1 MADPLPGVLGNWDIP
16 PLPVSEE
23 VSFGGPAPGV
33 EQAPTWRV
41 NLPADPAQ
49 AIQQLEH
56 SQTQL
61 KTSQEAL
68 DSVPDRIENLVN
80 RSQAEARG
88 EVSFAAEPLPP
99 AESELLRLLSAAG
112 QTAVRPDQPEVS
124 FGLGQDLGAEL
135 RRATE
140 GFQQFTQRIS
150 RLIAHFAWVET
161 QVTGHLLAR
170 TVVGWTGDMHTL
182 WEEYLRPE
190 QIDLHHRSLVLAI
203 SSRAAMLRTF
213 IVTTQGAAKLSV
225 LLATPGGAILA
236 LPAAWKYVNQILAE
250 LEKIRD
256 LKTQ

>member
-1 MADPLPGVLGNWDIP
+1 MTDPLPGVLGNWDIP
-16 PLPVSEE
+16 PLPVGEV
-23 VSFGGPAPGV
+23 VSFGAPSPDIGPAP
-33 EQAPTWRV
+33 AWRV
-41 NLPADPAQ
+41 DLPADPSA
-49 AIQQLEH
+49 AIQQLEN
-56 SQTQL
+56 SRAELQA
-61 KTSQEAL
+61 SQEAL
-68 DSVPDRIENLVN
+68 NNVPDRIENLVN

-99 AESELLRLLSAAG
+99 AEAELIRMLGAAG
-112 QTAVRPDQPEVS
+112 QIAVRGEQPEVS

-135 RRATE
+135 RKATE

-170 TVVGWTGDMHTL
+170 TVVGWTGDTDTL
-182 WEEYLRPE
+182 WEQYLGPE
-190 QIDLHHRSLVLAI
+190 QIDLHRRSLNLAI
-203 SSRAAMLRTF
+203 TSRAAMLRTF
-213 IVTTQGAAKLSV
+213 IVTTQGAAKLSI

-256 LKTQ
+256 LRTQ